1 MIRRGFLFSLFF
13 VVCGNISFSS
23 ILSLNTE
30 IVQNVHYQDTLMEM
44 QHLYNGKVWT
54 NKFLRINGDQFLF
67 ANYFLPGTVS
77 SKGHTFKNL
86 LIKYNIF
93 TDEILIPA
101 DKDEIIQLNKEII
114 DSFTINFKNEE
125 YKFENLR
132 TDTLTDNKGFNGYVN
147 VLYRQKSDLFV
158 KFRKEIRPGIKD
170 NIDVEFVQTQQIYIV
185 SDSIVSQVSRK
196 NDLSGIFIKN
206 KVQIFKYIKD
216 NRLKVTAKKPDSFIP
231 VLSFIDSIGH

>member
-1 MIRRGFLFSLFF
+1 VAF
-13 VVCGNISFSS
+13 GNISFSC
-23 ILSLNTE
+23 ILSLKAE
-30 IVQNVHYQDTLMEM
+30 IAQNEHYQDTLMEM
-44 QHLYNGKVWT
+44 QHLYNGKIWT

-93 TDEILIPA
+93 TDEIMIPA

-114 DSFTINFKNEE
+114 DSFTINFENDD

-132 TDTLTDNKGFNGYVN
+132 TDTLSDNKGFNGYVN

-158 KFRKEIRPGIKD
+158 KFKKEIRPGIKD
-170 NIDVEFVQTQQIYIV
+170 NIDVEFVQTQKIYIV
-185 SDSIVSQVSRK
+185 SDRIVSQISGK

-206 KVQIFKYIKD
+206 KEQIFKYIKD
-216 NRLKVTAKKPDSFIP
+216 NRLKLTTKKPDSFIP

>member
-1 MIRRGFLFSLFF
+1 
-13 VVCGNISFSS
+13 
-23 ILSLNTE
+23 
-30 IVQNVHYQDTLMEM
+30 MEM